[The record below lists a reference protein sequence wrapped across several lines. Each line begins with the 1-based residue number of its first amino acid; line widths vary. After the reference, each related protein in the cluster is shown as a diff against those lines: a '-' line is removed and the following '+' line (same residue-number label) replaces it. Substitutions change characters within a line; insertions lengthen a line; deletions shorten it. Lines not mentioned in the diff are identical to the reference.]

1 MRVLCLPLVLVA
13 CLSRPDPDAGG
24 QEIYEQLC
32 ARCHRV
38 DLSGRVGP
46 SLGPGSESAD
56 QPDDSLILA
65 VTSGK
70 GRMPSFGETLTKEQ
84 VLRVVGY
91 IREKQK
97 G

>member
-1 MRVLCLPLVLVA
+1 LVA
-13 CLSRPDPDAGG
+13 CLSRPDPDASG
-24 QEIYEQLC
+24 QAIYEQLC
-32 ARCHRV
+32 ASCHRV

-65 VTSGK
+65 VISGK
-70 GRMPSFGETLTKEQ
+70 GRMPSFGETLTEEQ